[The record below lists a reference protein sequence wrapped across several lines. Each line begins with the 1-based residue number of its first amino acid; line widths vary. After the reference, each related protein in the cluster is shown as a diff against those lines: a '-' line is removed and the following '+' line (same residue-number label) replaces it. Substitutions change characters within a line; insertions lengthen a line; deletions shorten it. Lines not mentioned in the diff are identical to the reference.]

1 MFCLRRAIADIFH
14 FWLDMILCIYI
25 YFICM
30 ASSKCFL
37 FITNLIYIMA
47 KKKNFWLE
55 TVKFTWLNKI
65 MNWNL
70 QYFMYKTF
78 TFCGLFC
85 VCVCS
90 ARVNQRLMLGKL
102 PQPLSTLFCEM
113 GFGVHWG
120 WGCPLS
126 TRESPVASAP
136 SSPWCRNYRHTPDIH
151 IPGCSVDAENPDS
164 GPPACTTHASPFGH
178 LLNSGLTVFYRKSMD

>member
-1 MFCLRRAIADIFH
+1 
-14 FWLDMILCIYI
+14 
-25 YFICM
+25 
-30 ASSKCFL
+30 
-37 FITNLIYIMA
+37 
-47 KKKNFWLE
+47 
-55 TVKFTWLNKI
+55 

-70 QYFMYKTF
+70 QYFMSKTF

-90 ARVNQRLMLGKL
+90 TCVCARVCMHTCVNQRLMLGKL

-126 TRESPVASAP
+126 TRESPASSAP
-136 SSPWCRNYRHTPDIH
+136 SSPRCRNYRHTPDIH

-164 GPPACTTHASPFGH
+164 GPPVCTAHTSPFSH
-178 LLNSGLTVFYRKSMD
+178 LLNSGLTIFYRKSMGQNVEQLFKMPHVYRQPSTGFKAHT